1 MNYYEKYLKY
11 KNKYIYLKNQL
22 AGSEIQDQYNNLEF
36 FFNYN
41 KSKKNTLN
49 NFNNF
54 TDYNLV
60 NFPIKRIGLPS
71 NNGFINLVEFKTKLM
86 KKNFLTIMKSTLT
99 IDADNNYYE
108 YIVGNCLNK
117 IKTFAPNFVYTFNYM
132 NLSEKLK
139 NTLKNQDIFTNKNL
153 FISDSIIKNKETTA
167 LEDFKNVGEGCK
179 YNNFSSILIEY
190 IPNSLS
196 LSKLVEDLEFLQYMD
211 IEIFNILF
219 QVYAILSGLKNVFTH
234 YDLHTGNVMFV
245 KVPDN
250 KIINITYI
258 IDNKEYNLYTHFIP
272 VILDYGRAF
281 INCLELDNLTHSR
294 IFTEIFCA
302 NKDCNSKKNYECN
315 GSSRGMAVF
324 KDENDTY
331 NDMSFFY
338 NINFRVK
345 NESCD
350 LRFLH
355 EFMSSITSPIK
366 QEYNKIFVDDWVI
379 EEKGEK
385 VLTYCVKENLSKF
398 EYTNKV
404 NNTTDV
410 ISWLSTIQEKIYQNS
425 YIAKKELYGK
435 LKIYPQIEKR
445 IPFVFQKT

>member
-22 AGSEIQDQYNNLEF
+22 AGSGIQDQYNNLEF

-41 KSKKNTLN
+41 KSKKNILN
-49 NFNNF
+49 NFSNF

-60 NFPIKRIGLPS
+60 NTPIKRIGTPS
-71 NNGFINLVEFKTKLM
+71 NNGFINLLEFKTRF
-86 KKNFLTIMKSTLT
+86 KNFFTIMKSSLT

-108 YIVGNCLNK
+108 YIVGNCLNR

-139 NTLKNQDIFTNKNL
+139 NKLKDETTFTDKNL
-153 FISDSIIKNKETTA
+153 LLSDTIIKNKENNT
-167 LEDFKNVGEGCK
+167 LEYYNNVGDGCK
-179 YNNFSSILIEY
+179 YNNISSILIEY

-196 LSKLVEDLEFLQYMD
+196 LFKLLEDPEFLQYMD

-219 QVYAILSGLKNVFTH
+219 QLYAILSGLKDVFTH

-250 KIINITYI
+250 KIIYITYV

-272 VILDYGRAF
+272 VVLDYGRAH
-281 INCLELDNLTHSR
+281 INCLELDNLTHSK

-302 NKDCNSKKNYECN
+302 NKNCNPKSNNECDGLSK
-315 GSSRGMAVF
+315 GMNVF
-324 KDENDTY
+324 KNNQDTY
-331 NDMSFFY
+331 NDMSNFY
-338 NINFRVK
+338 SINYRVK

-355 EFMSSITSPIK
+355 EFMTLISSPIK
-366 QEYNKIFVDDWVI
+366 QEYIKIFVEDWII
-379 EEKGEK
+379 EEKGQK
-385 VLTYCVKENLSKF
+385 LINYCTKENLSKF
-398 EYTNKV
+398 ADTNKV

-410 ISWLSTIQEKIYQNS
+410 ISWLTTIQETIYQNS
-425 YIAKKELYGK
+425 NIVSKELYGK

-445 IPFVFQKT
+445 IPFTFQKT